1 MGLDGISLEF
11 HYFLL
16 FKGKVSIISSS
27 KDLIKEI
34 IDFQNLMEIE
44 FWSRVIFEIW
54 IIHKPPLG
62 SREVQHEIWARQ
74 GLAALTFIEHRR
86 TDRQTDQQNTK
97 IDITCGITGC
107 FHILLKRQKLYIEDK
122 PLLLIYRLHEFQL
135 VSIKS

>member
-1 MGLDGISLEF
+1 
-11 HYFLL
+11 
-16 FKGKVSIISSS
+16 
-27 KDLIKEI
+27 
-34 IDFQNLMEIE
+34 MEIE

-107 FHILLKRQKLYIEDK
+107 FIFYLKDKNCILKINPCYLFTDYMN
-122 PLLLIYRLHEFQL
+122 FNSL
-135 VSIKS
+135 V